1 MHFRLPTN
9 DLFLD
14 TRFLNRILFVLKFFN
29 MKVFTRLLLCANIG
43 IIALS
48 FACTPKPPNTAT
60 VTQAQLISTLG
71 QLETELRAGKG
82 TALDTNKINTFVQNA
97 EALATRFPQ
106 DSLAPL
112 YLFRAAE
119 LRHATGKWEEAID
132 LWGKIDAKF
141 KNYQRSPEALFMQ
154 GFVAE
159 NELHDRKQAVKYYQ
173 IFIEKYPQ
181 HPLSKDASA
190 LIDNLKKGVSDQEL
204 IEQFEQQQQ

>member
-1 MHFRLPTN
+1 MS
-9 DLFLD
+9 
-14 TRFLNRILFVLKFFN
+14 VLKFFN
-29 MKVFTRLLLCANIG
+29 MKVFTRLLLYVNIG
-43 IIALS
+43 SIVFS
-48 FACTPKPPNTAT
+48 FACTSKSPET

-71 QLETELRAGKG
+71 QLETELRAGEG
-82 TALDTNKINTFVQNA
+82 TTLDTSKINTFVQNA

-106 DSLAPL
+106 DSLAPM

-173 IFIEKYPQ
+173 TFIEKYPE
-181 HPLSKDASA
+181 HPLSKDAIV
-190 LIDNLKKGVSDQEL
+190 LIDNLKNGVSDQEL

>member
-1 MHFRLPTN
+1 M
-9 DLFLD
+9 
-14 TRFLNRILFVLKFFN
+14 FVLKFFN
-29 MKVFTRLLLCANIG
+29 MKVFTRLLLYANIG
-43 IIALS
+43 TIVFF
-48 FACTPKPPNTAT
+48 FACSTKSPET

-71 QLETELRAGKG
+71 QLETELRAGEG
-82 TALDTNKINTFVQNA
+82 TKLDTSKINTFVQNA

-106 DSLAPL
+106 DSLAPM

-119 LRHATGKWEEAID
+119 LRHAAGKWDEAIS

-159 NELHDRKQAVKYYQ
+159 NELHDRKQAVRYYQ

>member
-1 MHFRLPTN
+1 MKGLRRLIAEMPGILM
-9 DLFLD
+9 LF
-14 TRFLNRILFVLKFFN
+14 IL
-29 MKVFTRLLLCANIG
+29 
-43 IIALS
+43 
-48 FACTPKPPNTAT
+48 ACTPKSSNTESSS
-60 VTQAQLISTLG
+60 QAQLISTLG
-71 QLETELRAGKG
+71 QLETELRSGES
-82 TALDTNKINTFVQNA
+82 TTPDTNKINTFVQNA
-97 EALATRFPQ
+97 EALAARFPQ

-173 IFIEKYPQ
+173 TFIEKYPQ
-181 HPLSKDASA
+181 HPLSKDAIV
-190 LIDNLKKGVSDQEL
+190 LMDNLKKGVSDQEL